1 MCGQFQCEQQQDQDR
16 EVRMLVRHEGLLNS
30 WPGVLAHPAA
40 ANSVGRT
47 EPTFLNGEESG
58 KVGVA
63 RAGTERQEA

>member
-1 MCGQFQCEQQQDQDR
+1 
-16 EVRMLVRHEGLLNS
+16 MLVRHEGLLNS